1 MKFSL
6 SAPVAMLGA
15 TDMPLPERISYAG
28 TLTLL
33 GMLVIFAVLSIVWLA
48 IVLMR
53 LALNGSEKK
62 PETHKSA
69 PVVPAQEKAPEIIP
83 AQAPVSDDGAIL
95 AAITAAIAV
104 AWESEHPNTGFR
116 VVSYRHLDARK
127 PWNAK

>member
-1 MKFSL
+1 MSLATL
-6 SAPVAMLGA
+6 SAPVTMLGA
-15 TDMPLPERISYAG
+15 TDMTLPERISYAG

-53 LALNGSEKK
+53 EVLSRFEKEPAK
-62 PETHKSA
+62 KDLPAPSA
-69 PVVPAQEKAPEIIP
+69 PVSEAPSAVNQPAT
-83 AQAPVSDDGAIL
+83 DDGAIL

-104 AWESEHPNTGFR
+104 VWESEHPNTGFR

-127 PWNAK
+127 PWNTK

>member
-1 MKFSL
+1 MSLATL
-6 SAPVAMLGA
+6 SAPVTMLGA
-15 TDMPLPERISYAG
+15 TDMTLPERISYAG

-53 LALNGSEKK
+53 AVLSRFEKEPAK
-62 PETHKSA
+62 KDLPAPSA
-69 PVVPAQEKAPEIIP
+69 PVSEAPS
-83 AQAPVSDDGAIL
+83 AVNQPVTDDGAIL

-104 AWESEHPNTGFR
+104 VWESEHPNTGFR

-127 PWNAK
+127 PWNTK

>member
-1 MKFSL
+1 MSLATL
-6 SAPVAMLGA
+6 SAPVTMLGA
-15 TDMPLPERISYAG
+15 TDMTLPERISYAG

-53 LALNGSEKK
+53 TVLSRFETEPAKK
-62 PETHKSA
+62 DLPVPSA
-69 PVVPAQEKAPEIIP
+69 PVSEAPSAVNQPAT
-83 AQAPVSDDGAIL
+83 DDGAIL

-104 AWESEHPNTGFR
+104 VWESEHPNTGFR

-127 PWNAK
+127 PWNTK

>member
-1 MKFSL
+1 MSLATL
-6 SAPVAMLGA
+6 SAPVTMLGA
-15 TDMPLPERISYAG
+15 TDMTLPERISYAG

-53 LALNGSEKK
+53 AVLSRFEKEPAK
-62 PETHKSA
+62 KDLPAPSA
-69 PVVPAQEKAPEIIP
+69 PVSEAPSAVNQPAT
-83 AQAPVSDDGAIL
+83 DDGAIL

-104 AWESEHPNTGFR
+104 VWESEHPNTGFR

-127 PWNAK
+127 PWNTK